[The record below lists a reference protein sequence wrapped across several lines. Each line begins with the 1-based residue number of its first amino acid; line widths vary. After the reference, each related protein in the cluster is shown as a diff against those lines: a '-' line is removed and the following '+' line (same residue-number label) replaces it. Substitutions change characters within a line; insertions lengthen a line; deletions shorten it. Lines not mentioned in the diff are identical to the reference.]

1 MSEAPNCG
9 IVEGYFIGSNLK
21 ENTKITKV
29 KNCRKSCVSCPYLQK
44 ELLCQFKKI
53 NKLFCWKNS
62 ELLKQSF
69 NLCCHFPKMKRGIC
83 KRNGLSRKYLR
94 ETYKSCN
101 INNWQITNIY
111 ILLEVTSFIYFLLQR
126 FFKKKKILKKN
137 YGDYFTDKF
146 KNLLNKKISVKE
158 MSKVADL
165 DLIFKC

>member
-1 MSEAPNCG
+1 MSGAPNCG

-53 NKLFCWKNS
+53 NKLFCWKTS

-69 NLCCHFPKMKRGIC
+69 NLCCHFPKMQRGIC
-83 KRNGLSRKYLR
+83 KRNGLSRIYLR

-101 INNWQITNIY
+101 ISNWQITNIY
-111 ILLEVTSFIYFLLQR
+111 ILLEVRSFIYFLLQR
-126 FFKKKKILKKN
+126 FFKKKNYYKGIMGIILQINSKTCSIKRYQLKKCR
-137 YGDYFTDKF
+137 KQQ
-146 KNLLNKKISVKE
+146 IW
-158 MSKVADL
+158 
-165 DLIFKC
+165 I